1 MYTYK
6 NLTGTVLWVYLIEY
20 FIFIAYTMDIQKQVT
35 YFTSLSY
42 EIRRAK
48 VLDMLND
55 LKETHETFALLY
67 TKINSLDNVSDSIL
81 VSIYQSILEI
91 AEEISTGKKNKAQD
105 KIKKMSEVLM
115 MIKKQEEME
124 REREWNPDELLKK
137 M

>member
-1 MYTYK
+1 
-6 NLTGTVLWVYLIEY
+6 
-20 FIFIAYTMDIQKQVT
+20 MDIQKQVT

-55 LKETHETFALLY
+55 LKDTHETFAMFY
-67 TKINSLDNVSDSIL
+67 TTLNSLHEIDDNIL
-81 VSIYQSILEI
+81 VYIYQSILEI
-91 AEEISTGKKNKAQD
+91 AEEIGTGKKENAQD

-115 MIKKQEEME
+115 VIKKQEEME